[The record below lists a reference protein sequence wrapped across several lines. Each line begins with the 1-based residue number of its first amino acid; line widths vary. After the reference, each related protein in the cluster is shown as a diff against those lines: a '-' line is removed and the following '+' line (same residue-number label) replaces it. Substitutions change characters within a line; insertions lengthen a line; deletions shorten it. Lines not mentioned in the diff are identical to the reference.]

1 MAVAAVFVVLAVV
14 FLRRAARRRSAV
26 SPPNAPPSAQPDDSA
41 RRWVS
46 PSDDLPR
53 RARHRLDEAHPLAR
67 YPVARQRPTRHPRPS
82 AKQDAARESGGTST
96 SESDRFHR

>member
-1 MAVAAVFVVLAVV
+1 MQGWWLLAAGAAVFVVLALL
-14 FLRRAARRRSAV
+14 FLRRAARARSSGEVAGQAA
-26 SPPNAPPSAQPDDSA
+26 S

-67 YPVARQRPTRHPRPS
+67 YPIARQRPMPHPREDS
-82 AKQDAARESGGTST
+82 ARRNPD
-96 SESDRFHR
+96 

>member
-1 MAVAAVFVVLAVV
+1 MQAWWLLVAVAAVFVVLAVV

-26 SPPNAPPSAQPDDSA
+26 PPPKPPSASPPDEST

-46 PSDDLPR
+46 PSDDVPR

-67 YPVARQRPTRHPRPS
+67 YPVARQRPMPHPRPS
-82 AKQDAARESGGTST
+82 TQEDSGQERRDS
-96 SESDRFHR
+96 

>member
-1 MAVAAVFVVLAVV
+1 MQAWWLLVAVAAVFVVLAVV

-26 SPPNAPPSAQPDDSA
+26 SPPEAFPPDESA

-46 PSDDLPR
+46 PSDDVPR

-67 YPVARQRPTRHPRPS
+67 YPVARQRPMRHPRPS
-82 AKQDAARESGGTST
+82 AQQESAPERRDS
-96 SESDRFHR
+96 

>member
-1 MAVAAVFVVLAVV
+1 MQAWWLLVAVAAVFVVLAVV

-26 SPPNAPPSAQPDDSA
+26 SPPSPAAPPDDSM

-46 PSDDLPR
+46 PSDDVPR

-67 YPVARQRPTRHPRPS
+67 YPVARQRPVRHPRPS
-82 AKQDAARESGGTST
+82 SPEDSGRDS
-96 SESDRFHR
+96 

>member
-1 MAVAAVFVVLAVV
+1 MQAWWLLVAVAAVFVVLAVV

-26 SPPNAPPSAQPDDSA
+26 SPPEPSPPSPPDESA

-46 PSDDLPR
+46 PSDDVPR

-67 YPVARQRPTRHPRPS
+67 YPVARQRPMRHPRPS
-82 AKQDAARESGGTST
+82 AQQESAPERRDS
-96 SESDRFHR
+96 

>member
-1 MAVAAVFVVLAVV
+1 MQAWWLLVAVAAVFVVLAVV

-26 SPPNAPPSAQPDDSA
+26 PPPAAPPTAPPDVSA

-46 PSDDLPR
+46 PSDDVPR

-67 YPVARQRPTRHPRPS
+67 YPVARQRPVRHPRPS
-82 AKQDAARESGGTST
+82 TQEDSARERR
-96 SESDRFHR
+96 DP

>member
-1 MAVAAVFVVLAVV
+1 MQAWWLLVAVAAVFVVLAVV

-26 SPPNAPPSAQPDDSA
+26 PPPNASPASSPADST

-67 YPVARQRPTRHPRPS
+67 YPVARQRPMRHPRPS
-82 AKQDAARESGGTST
+82 TRQESARERRDS
-96 SESDRFHR
+96 